1 MQQDYV
7 VVREFPLNALN
18 QAYEWLTRLT
28 RQRRLE
34 IAANIDIALVFAAA
48 VLFDQMVND
57 TMGV

>member
-18 QAYEWLTRLT
+18 QAYEWLTR
-28 RQRRLE
+28 QRRLE
-34 IAANIDIALVFAAA
+34 IAAHIDIALVFAAA